1 MAVGFGLIKL
11 VPLYLHHFPGRGEDT
26 ESWVSGLNQQF
37 AKLSYVS

>member
-1 MAVGFGLIKL
+1 MGQGFGIIKL
-11 VPLYLHHFPGRGEDT
+11 VALYLHHFPRRGEDT